1 MTRTSDEGVPA
12 AALRHVLDEL
22 PPAAHAFGYGSAV
35 FAQPRVVA
43 DASDGT
49 PPGAAPPRPSGAV
62 VDCVLAVESPRA
74 WHAANMARNPAHYAP
89 HLRALGPSAV
99 VALADRVGV
108 GFHYNTLV
116 PWPERAPNPR
126 GFAAYKYGVV
136 SVARLREDLRTW
148 RDLFGAGRMQKP
160 VLTVGDADAGVAADG
175 AANLDAALA
184 LALLSLPE
192 TFDETRLHEELC
204 AISYRG
210 DVRLVFGA
218 EAADKVASIAAGSA
232 EGLRRLYADAMRSER
247 VGAAVGLERVRGGDA
262 ADPRS
267 RRTWGQDTSERARS
281 ALFRALPS
289 RLLLGAE
296 DDDARAR
303 RGGGGEGGA
312 GERGTE
318 RGRADA
324 KEEEEEEDAV
334 AAAAAALA
342 RRRDGAGEVRA
353 RVAATVARGSRRQA
367 LASALATSPWNSVR
381 YAASKLAKAAAS
393 RRFF

>member
-49 PPGAAPPRPSGAV
+49 SPAPPRPSGAV

-247 VGAAVGLERVRGGDA
+247 VGAAVGLERVRGGDPWRTPG
-262 ADPRS
+262 ADER
-267 RRTWGQDTSERARS
+267 GVMDTSERARS

-303 RGGGGEGGA
+303 RGGGGEGARGSAGPNAGA
-312 GERGTE
+312 PT
-318 RGRADA
+318 
-324 KEEEEEEDAV
+324 
-334 AAAAAALA
+334 
-342 RRRDGAGEVRA
+342 RRRRRRRRTPSPPPPPRWRGAATARGGPRAGRGDRRARKSATGARVRA
-353 RVAATVARGSRRQA
+353 RDEPVELRAVRGE
-367 LASALATSPWNSVR
+367 
-381 YAASKLAKAAAS
+381 
-393 RRFF
+393 

>member
-49 PPGAAPPRPSGAV
+49 PAAPPRPSGAV

-126 GFAAYKYGVV
+126 DFAAYKYGVV

-184 LALLSLPE
+184 PRCSPSPKPS
-192 TFDETRLHEELC
+192 TRPACTRNC
-204 AISYRG
+204 APSPTAATCAWCSARRRRTKSRASPRDPPRG
-210 DVRLVFGA
+210 
-218 EAADKVASIAAGSA
+218 
-232 EGLRRLYADAMRSER
+232 YADCTPTRCVRARR
-247 VGAAVGLERVRGGDA
+247 RRRRIGARRGGDA

-296 DDDARAR
+296 DDDARGGGAAAAAR
-303 RGGGGEGGA
+303 GRGGA
-312 GERGTE
+312 RTE

-324 KEEEEEEDAV
+324 KEEEEEEDV

>member
-49 PPGAAPPRPSGAV
+49 SPAPPRPSGAV

-289 RLLLGAE
+289 RLLLGVPSRSIM
-296 DDDARAR
+296 ARSIWAWSAGSKPCR
-303 RGGGGEGGA
+303 AGA
-312 GERGTE
+312 I
-318 RGRADA
+318 
-324 KEEEEEEDAV
+324 
-334 AAAAAALA
+334 
-342 RRRDGAGEVRA
+342 
-353 RVAATVARGSRRQA
+353 SPWI
-367 LASALATSPWNSVR
+367 LAT
-381 YAASKLAKAAAS
+381 ASCVPLP
-393 RRFF
+393 R

>member
-1 MTRTSDEGVPA
+1 
-12 AALRHVLDEL
+12 
-22 PPAAHAFGYGSAV
+22 
-35 FAQPRVVA
+35 
-43 DASDGT
+43 
-49 PPGAAPPRPSGAV
+49 
-62 VDCVLAVESPRA
+62 
-74 WHAANMARNPAHYAP
+74 
-89 HLRALGPSAV
+89 
-99 VALADRVGV
+99 
-108 GFHYNTLV
+108 
-116 PWPERAPNPR
+116 
-126 GFAAYKYGVV
+126 
-136 SVARLREDLRTW
+136 
-148 RDLFGAGRMQKP
+148 
-160 VLTVGDADAGVAADG
+160 
-175 AANLDAALA
+175 
-184 LALLSLPE
+184 
-192 TFDETRLHEELC
+192 
-204 AISYRG
+204 
-210 DVRLVFGA
+210 
-218 EAADKVASIAAGSA
+218 
-232 EGLRRLYADAMRSER
+232 
-247 VGAAVGLERVRGGDA
+247 LERVRGGDA